1 MVFSII
7 FLENTV
13 PLYTQ
18 LSGEEP
24 ELLLSTVISILRD
37 TMKVQKCTWV
47 FKAHTCGYVKAA
59 KLCSV
64 KVLAATAAQWPG
76 FALG

>member
-47 FKAHTCGYVKAA
+47 FR
-59 KLCSV
+59 
-64 KVLAATAAQWPG
+64 
-76 FALG
+76 ALTHVGMLKQQSSAL